1 MIKLEICANSVES
14 AWAAYKGGAQ
24 RIELCT
30 NLEEGGTTPTW
41 GMMKQVAEIPSI
53 TKHILIRPRT
63 GDFCYNTY
71 EVNTMIENIKVAKSL
86 GMNGIVIGCLLPNG
100 SLDIIT
106 LNRLIMA
113 ASGMNI
119 TFHRAF
125 DCCINPLKT
134 LQQIIDLGCNY
145 LLTSGQAETAELGI
159 DMLKTLREQAKN
171 DLIILPGKGINEN
184 NILKIKKETG
194 LKEFHSSASQLI
206 DNQNKTIE
214 EKVRKMRN
222 LICPAI
228 NISTRKA

>member
-30 NLEEGGTTPTW
+30 NLKDGGTTPTW

-53 TKHILIRPRT
+53 TKHVLIRPRA
-63 GDFCYNTY
+63 GNFVYNNY
-71 EVNTMIENIKVAKSL
+71 ETQTMIDDIKVAKSL
-86 GMNGIVIGCLLPNG
+86 GMDGIVIGCLFPNG

-125 DCCINPLKT
+125 DYCSDSTKT
-134 LQQIIDLGCNY
+134 LQQIIDLGCHY
-145 LLTSGQAETAELGI
+145 LLTSGQAKTAELGI
-159 DMLKTLREQAKN
+159 NKLKTLREQAKN
-171 DLIILPGKGINEN
+171 NIIILPGKGINEK

-194 LKEFHSSASQLI
+194 LKEFHTSASREV
-206 DNQNKTIE
+206 DNQIKTIE
-214 EKVRKMRN
+214 DQVRNLRN
-222 LICPAI
+222 LICPKI
-228 NISTRKA
+228 NL

>member
-14 AWAAYKGGAQ
+14 AWNAYNGGAQ

-30 NLEEGGTTPTW
+30 NLEDGGTTPTW
-41 GMMKQVAEIPSI
+41 GIMKQVAEIPSI

-63 GDFCYNTY
+63 GDFSYNNY
-71 EVNTMIENIKVAKSL
+71 EVNTMIDNIKMAKSL
-86 GMNGIVIGCLLPNG
+86 GMDGIVIGCLLSDG

-125 DCCINPLKT
+125 DYCTDPTKT

-159 DMLKTLREQAKN
+159 EMLKTLHEQADDN
-171 DLIILPGKGINEN
+171 IVILPGKGITEN

-194 LKEFHSSASQLI
+194 LKEFHTSASQQV
-206 DNQNKTIE
+206 DNQIKTIE
-214 EKVRKMRN
+214 ERVRN
-222 LICPAI
+222 LRNLVCPKI
-228 NISTRKA
+228 NL